1 MDQVD
6 LVMAEMLKDAKT
18 ASATHNIVGYRVQ
31 NPDTGKIEQ
40 VSCAALIACRSLW
53 IARMNRDVLHKFLI
67 LSVLH
72 H

>member
-40 VSCAALIACRSLW
+40 VSCSALSGF
-53 IARMNRDVLHKFLI
+53 RMLGQGVDSQSHRLTVPI
-67 LSVLH
+67 PS
-72 H
+72 